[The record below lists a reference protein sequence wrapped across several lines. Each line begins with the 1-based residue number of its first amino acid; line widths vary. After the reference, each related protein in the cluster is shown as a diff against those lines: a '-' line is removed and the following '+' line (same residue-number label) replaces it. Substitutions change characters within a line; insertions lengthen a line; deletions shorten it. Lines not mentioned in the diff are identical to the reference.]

1 MAYFLSIERLI
12 SVDLSIGSESSAV
25 QLLAQQLVNGIAL
38 GSVYALFAIGFAL
51 ILARMGILNVA
62 HGTFATWGALSSYW
76 LVAERGVNFWV
87 AALVGIAFAGLIG
100 VAADVFAFEPLRRRN
115 AGMFAP
121 IIASIGIWIVLL
133 TVAEAFA
140 GPTTKSYPVDAVPTT
155 PVRIAGLLVLP
166 AHLLSIAALI
176 VVVVAVH
183 LLLNRSRFG
192 AAVRAVS
199 VDPRSA
205 QIVGVDARRT
215 LITVAFLAAAIAGLA
230 GVLAALSDNNVSFS
244 LGEALLLKGFAAVV
258 VGGYGDIRGA
268 AAVGVAIGVLE
279 VLSSQYISSGFRDA
293 ITFGVLLVVLVARPQ
308 GLFGERQLVR
318 A

>member
-1 MAYFLSIERLI
+1 M
-12 SVDLSIGSESSAV
+12 

-38 GSVYALFAIGFAL
+38 GSVYALFAIGFSL

-76 LVAERGVNFWV
+76 LVAEQNVNFWV
-87 AALVGIAFAGLIG
+87 AAVVGILFAGVLGVLADTLAFA
-100 VAADVFAFEPLRRRN
+100 PLRTRN
-115 AGMFAP
+115 AGMFGP

-133 TVAEAFA
+133 TVAEGFA
-140 GPTTKSYPVDAVPTT
+140 GPTTKAYPAHAVPAT
-155 PVRIAGLLVLP
+155 PIHVAGLIVLP
-166 AHLLSIAALI
+166 AHLLSIAALAI
-176 VVVVAVH
+176 TVTVVH

-199 VDPRSA
+199 VDARSA
-205 QIVGVDARRT
+205 TIVGVNARRT
-215 LITVAFLAAAIAGLA
+215 LVAVAFMAAAIAGLA
-230 GVLAALSDNNVSFS
+230 GVLAALSDNNVSYGV
-244 LGEALLLKGFAAVV
+244 GEALLLKGFAAVV

-293 ITFGVLLVVLVARPQ
+293 ITFGVLLLVLVVRPQ
-308 GLFGERQLVR
+308 GIFGERQLIR